1 MTDEFKELTIDA
13 FKELSSAVSTLRDSV
28 EMLHDLHKQE
38 IVRLHE
44 RLSDLENRVSGHT
57 IAMLDLEVRKS
68 NDFTGI

>member
-1 MTDEFKELTIDA
+1 MTDEFQELTIDA
-13 FKELSSAVSTLRDSV
+13 FRELSRAVATLKDSV
-28 EMLHDLHKQE
+28 EMLHELHQRE